1 MILDFSG
8 IVPAWTWLLVIQPF
22 GICLGVVVLYYV
34 ARRK

>member
-1 MILDFSG
+1 MPIFDS
-8 IVPAWTWLLVIQPF
+8 ITVPAWTWLLVIQPF